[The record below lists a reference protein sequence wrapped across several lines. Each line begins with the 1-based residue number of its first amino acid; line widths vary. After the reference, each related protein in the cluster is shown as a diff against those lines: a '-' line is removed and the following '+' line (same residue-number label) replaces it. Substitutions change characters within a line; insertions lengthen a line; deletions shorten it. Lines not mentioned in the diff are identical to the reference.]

1 MSETRTGTCHCGAVE
16 FKVSLENG
24 LKNLR
29 RCNCSLCR
37 RKGAIMAGV
46 PKESLQVTRGAD
58 NLGLYQW
65 NTGIAKHYFCK
76 TCGIYTHHVRRSNPD
91 ECGFNIG
98 CIDDVDLYAL
108 GEIAVGNGA
117 SMSLVSDPE

>member
-1 MSETRTGTCHCGAVE
+1 
-16 FKVSLENG
+16 
-24 LKNLR
+24 
-29 RCNCSLCR
+29 
-37 RKGAIMAGV
+37 MAGV

-58 NLGLYQW
+58 NLGLYLW

-98 CIDDVDLYAL
+98 CIDDVDPYAL
-108 GEIAVGNGA
+108 AKIEVGDGA
-117 SMSLVSDPE
+117 AMSLVSENDAV